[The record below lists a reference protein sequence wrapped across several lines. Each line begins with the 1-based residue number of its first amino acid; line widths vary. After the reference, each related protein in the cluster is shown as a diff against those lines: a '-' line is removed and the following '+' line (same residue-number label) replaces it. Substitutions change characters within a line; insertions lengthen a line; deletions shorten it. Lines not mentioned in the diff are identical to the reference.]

1 MHHVKYNDSLSKV
14 ELDAFKEKMTSI
26 FGDAIVLKPKKTKK
40 TFTNWQLI
48 LRKPAYWAD
57 ANNAAS
63 NFSIY
68 GVKFRKKEDII
79 LFKMA
84 FENN

>member
-1 MHHVKYNDSLSKV
+1 METKMHYVKYNDSLSKV
-14 ELDAFKEKMTSI
+14 ELDAFKEKMSSI

-57 ANNAAS
+57 S

>member
-14 ELDAFKEKMTSI
+14 ELDAFKEKMSSI

-57 ANNAAS
+57 SNNAAS

>member
-1 MHHVKYNDSLSKV
+1 MHHVKYNANLSNVEFDS
-14 ELDAFKEKMTSI
+14 FKEKMTTI
-26 FGDAIVLKPKKTKK
+26 FGEETTLKPKKTKK

-48 LRKPAYWAD
+48 VRKPAYWAD

-79 LFKMA
+79 IFKMA
-84 FENN
+84 FKNN

>member
-1 MHHVKYNDSLSKV
+1 MHYVEYNDSLSNV

-26 FGDAIVLKPKKTKK
+26 FGNAIVLRPKKTKK

-48 LRKPAYWAD
+48 VRKPAYWAD

-68 GVKFRKKEDII
+68 GVKFRKEYDI
-79 LFKMA
+79 LTFRLK
-84 FENN
+84 FC